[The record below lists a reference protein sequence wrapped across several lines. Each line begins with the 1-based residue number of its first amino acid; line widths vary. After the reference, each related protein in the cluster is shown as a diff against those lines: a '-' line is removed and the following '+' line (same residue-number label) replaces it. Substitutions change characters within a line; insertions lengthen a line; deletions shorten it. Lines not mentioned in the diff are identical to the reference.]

1 MPTRHDAHDDPWHN
15 LLGQAFDKLH
25 DDVQAP
31 PDFAA
36 QVLAEA
42 QVHPPRQHVSGFV
55 RWMQRAAAVWRR
67 PAVWCPALTVV
78 LLIGF
83 ILIGKP
89 AFHQALTRQTEP
101 DRLAG
106 KPTITVAMQL
116 AAWERQSMQTHVLPL
131 LESACRCRLRH
142 LDIAP
147 EELAP
152 RLMAMQRAGNMEID
166 LFMQDNM
173 RLQELV
179 DAGLVSPLTPQE
191 AQTAA
196 TIIPELTAEGALD
209 GRQYFLPFRQNVQ
222 IVYYQAEKLARYQ
235 LRPPQTWPELLEVA
249 RVLYEQEGVGRVL
262 FKGGGGAPTATQL
275 YEWIVSAGGD
285 PFDFTHPGTLATFD
299 FLAALSPYLAP
310 ASHTAQW
317 ESTNEAL
324 AQQNVYLAQNWA
336 FGSRYLQQTAS
347 TTAIRSYSGWS
358 GPAREAHVIGGDFM
372 GIPTG
377 ASHREQVLALI
388 RHMQSREVQE
398 ILAKRLGWPSVRTDV
413 DVPADAGLQPH
424 DASVQEAL
432 RHGIFRKHIHLWTA
446 YERLV
451 SEAVNR
457 ILWHHEAP
465 KDVLASLADDLANLL
480 GQAGL

>member
-1 MPTRHDAHDDPWHN
+1 
-15 LLGQAFDKLH
+15 
-25 DDVQAP
+25 
-31 PDFAA
+31 
-36 QVLAEA
+36 
-42 QVHPPRQHVSGFV
+42 
-55 RWMQRAAAVWRR
+55 
-67 PAVWCPALTVV
+67 
-78 LLIGF
+78 
-83 ILIGKP
+83 
-89 AFHQALTRQTEP
+89 
-101 DRLAG
+101 
-106 KPTITVAMQL
+106 
-116 AAWERQSMQTHVLPL
+116 
-131 LESACRCRLRH
+131 
-142 LDIAP
+142 
-147 EELAP
+147 
-152 RLMAMQRAGNMEID
+152 
-166 LFMQDNM
+166 
-173 RLQELV
+173 
-179 DAGLVSPLTPQE
+179 
-191 AQTAA
+191 
-196 TIIPELTAEGALD
+196 
-209 GRQYFLPFRQNVQ
+209 
-222 IVYYQAEKLARYQ
+222 
-235 LRPPQTWPELLEVA
+235 VA

-275 YEWIVSAGGD
+275 YEWVVSAGGD

-347 TTAIRSYSGWS
+347 TTPIRSYSGWS

-398 ILAKRLGWPSVRTDV
+398 ILAKRLGWPSVRTEL

-424 DASVQEAL
+424 DACVQEAL